1 MSKREKNSLSIPRGC
16 FRSLFI
22 ISFRSVLLFASLVGF
37 ELHREREENYKQQ
50 QELKALF
57 SRPVA
62 PPLPLSFGVFL
73 LFDLIK
79 IIVGAA
85 CSFALCSKQITLDW
99 LGKDDDER
107 RSTTKQFSFLLASPN
122 SLVSIRIFSL
132 LYYKIKRKG
141 RDDGIAGIPFSFES
155 FSASMS

>member
-1 MSKREKNSLSIPRGC
+1 
-16 FRSLFI
+16 
-22 ISFRSVLLFASLVGF
+22 VGF
-37 ELHREREENYKQQ
+37 ELHRESEENYKQQ

-57 SRPVA
+57 SRPVS
-62 PPLPLSFGVFL
+62 PPLPPPFGVFL

-85 CSFALCSKQITLDW
+85 FASSCSFALCSKQITLDW